1 VTVLSQTGQPS
12 VQSVYLRPKHET
24 FRPGESVLTPD
35 SLPQISRYD
44 FAGRLTIAALI
55 VFAGLAVIALLII
68 EERDLARWRSFP
80 SVDGQLTACTT
91 RYSTSRRTGNS
102 QPYSEIQYRY
112 SVSEMTF
119 TGKDTIYNSA
129 CDDFPADW
137 PISVIYDKDSPAD
150 SRLTRGNNQ
159 SRSTLGLLLGA
170 LIPLG
175 GVLLFDVINL
185 FEFVGTYRRTVPKF
199 DALKAATTIR
209 DGTVYR
215 AGRGG
220 WFIDYWRTRRKNKP
234 ERIYVAFRFETPDGK
249 TLYGKQVFDW
259 SADREVP
266 KRGTPVKIL
275 YASDDAYLLL

>member
-1 VTVLSQTGQPS
+1 M
-12 VQSVYLRPKHET
+12 

-35 SLPQISRYD
+35 SLPQISRFD
-44 FAGRLTIAALI
+44 LAGRLTVAALI
-55 VFAGLAVIALLII
+55 ILMGIAVVVLLII

-80 SVDGQLTACTT
+80 SVDGQLTGCTT
-91 RYSTSRRTGNS
+91 RYSTSRRSGNS
-102 QPYSEIQYRY
+102 QPYAEVQYRY
-112 SVSEMTF
+112 SVSEVAF
-119 TGKDTIYNSA
+119 TGEDTIYNSS
-129 CDDFPADW
+129 CDDFPASR
-137 PISVIYDKDSPAD
+137 PISVVYDADSPAD

-175 GVLLFDVINL
+175 GILLFDVINL

-199 DALKAATTIR
+199 DALKAATIVR
-209 DGTVYR
+209 DGTIYR

-220 WFIDYWRTRRKNKP
+220 WFINYLRRSRKDKP
-234 ERIYVAFRFETPDGK
+234 KQIYVAYRFESPTGK

-259 SADREVP
+259 PHDRDVP

-275 YASDDAYLLL
+275 YASDNAYLLL